1 MQTQFGIEN
10 VLRRSASEAENV
22 ALERWSRAP
31 EVKFDGDE
39 AMWRRS
45 TVVVGAIGGVE
56 LSETEMFDDF

>member
-1 MQTQFGIEN
+1 M
-10 VLRRSASEAENV
+10 